1 VRASVH
7 SAVAVHI
14 DSAHVQLLCLIFFYF
29 VWQDV
34 IVLLIKETQ
43 LAIKNKTLSRYL
55 AHPRPQLTT
64 VVDPMLHVEQAS
76 GATTTDAVANQSATQ
91 AKDAC
96 DGRSRCSFDVSFKP
110 VARTH
115 TSRAR

>member
-1 VRASVH
+1 
-7 SAVAVHI
+7 
-14 DSAHVQLLCLIFFYF
+14 
-29 VWQDV
+29 
-34 IVLLIKETQ
+34 VLLIKETQ